1 MYYQQPNY
9 DNQLVQTIKEQL
21 GDFNYNP
28 MPQNRENIR
37 RERRAV
43 VTLENSARYEGEW
56 DIQANLRDG

>member
-1 MYYQQPNY
+1 M
-9 DNQLVQTIKEQL
+9 QTIKEQL
-21 GDFNYNP
+21 GDLNYSP
-28 MPQNRENIR
+28 VPQNRENIR